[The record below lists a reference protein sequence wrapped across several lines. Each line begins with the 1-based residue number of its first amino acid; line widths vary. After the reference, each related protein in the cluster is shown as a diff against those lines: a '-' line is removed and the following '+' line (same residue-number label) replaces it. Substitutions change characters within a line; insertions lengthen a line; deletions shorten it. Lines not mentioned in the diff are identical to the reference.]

1 MPPTVSG
8 VIVIGL
14 SGVRSVLEIGGM
26 TGGVSGDDRGF
37 EREMGD
43 GEWLF
48 CGFGQGVSSVFGA
61 DFQRVKEKN
70 PSYGK
75 KNGVSDDDDTADSG
89 GIYFCI
95 EGDLQRYYY
104 I

>member
-1 MPPTVSG
+1 MTPTVIG
-8 VIVIGL
+8 VIVIGG
-14 SGVRSVLEIGGM
+14 SGDFSEIGAM

-70 PSYGK
+70 CYLGREKFFPPMEKKKRGK
-75 KNGVSDDDDTADSG
+75 
-89 GIYFCI
+89 
-95 EGDLQRYYY
+95 R
-104 I
+104 